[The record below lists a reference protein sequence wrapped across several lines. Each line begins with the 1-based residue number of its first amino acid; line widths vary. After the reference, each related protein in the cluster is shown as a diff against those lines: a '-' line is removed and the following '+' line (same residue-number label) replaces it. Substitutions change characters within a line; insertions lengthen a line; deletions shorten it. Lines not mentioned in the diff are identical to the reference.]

1 MQANTLIEQRGRF
14 CVRGTRRLREKHGR
28 GYCLGNLCVRSGSE
42 MRSLN
47 VKWAL
52 ESRGWRKEK
61 NKRQEKGRKWAT
73 AEPRQTQFPR

>member
-14 CVRGTRRLREKHGR
+14 CVRGTRRLREELGGGDR
-28 GYCLGNLCVRSGSE
+28 LGNLCLRSRSE

-61 NKRQEKGRKWAT
+61 KNKREEEGRNWAT
-73 AEPRQTQFPR
+73 AEP